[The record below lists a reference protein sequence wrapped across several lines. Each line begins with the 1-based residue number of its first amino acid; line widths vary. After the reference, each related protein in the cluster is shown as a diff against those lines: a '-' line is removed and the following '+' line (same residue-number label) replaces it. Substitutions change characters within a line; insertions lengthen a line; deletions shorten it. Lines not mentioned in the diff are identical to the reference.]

1 MAARR
6 PAQVAGLALVCPLLP
21 GLRDVPE
28 HRVVAGSGEIGDDVF
43 RSYFVIQTPEMLE
56 RYERYVAP
64 AAALVDQAALERIG
78 ERWALT
84 PDHAPAYAGPTVVV
98 AGRLDSTVGYA
109 AAADLVDHYPHASL
123 AVVDDAGH
131 ALPHEQ
137 PALLRALLAEW
148 LARVERSGRSHAA
161 RRA

>member
-6 PAQVAGLALVCPLLP
+6 PARVAGLALVCPLLP
-21 GLRDVPE
+21 ALRDVPE
-28 HRVVAGSGEIGDDVF
+28 HRVVTGSGEIGDDVF
-43 RSYFVIQTPEMLE
+43 RSYFVIQTPELLE

-84 PDHAPAYAGPTVVV
+84 ILDHAPAYAGPTVVV

-109 AAADLVDHYPHASL
+109 AATDLVDHYPHASL

-137 PALLRALLAEW
+137 PELLRALLAEW
-148 LARVERSGRSHAA
+148 LARVERAS
-161 RRA
+161 